1 MNKTLLG
8 IVIFLMLS
16 TRAAYSQNTVMS
28 DVAEKDYAGYLFV
41 YFTGNKIEDE
51 TLHYA
56 VSTDGYH
63 FMSLNHNNPVME
75 SKSIT
80 ESGGIR
86 DPHILR
92 GEDGR
97 TFYMVMT
104 DMASSHGWDSNRG
117 IVLMK
122 STDLVHWTSSI
133 VNIQKKYSGQ
143 ENLKRVWA
151 PQTIYDKHAGKYMI
165 YWSMKYGDQQDVIYY
180 AYANKDFTDIEGEPK
195 PLFVPENKMS
205 CIDGDILIKDGIY
218 HLFYKMTDAKS
229 NGIKEAVTLNLTS
242 EKWLEYPGYKE
253 QTTDHVE
260 GAGTFKL
267 IGKDKYI
274 LMYDVFGKGRYEFTE
289 SQDLD
294 SFAKVENVSM
304 DFHPRHGA
312 VMAVTRQELK
322 RLTDKWGVPSGI
334 NLPSDS
340 NPVLTGYFADP
351 EVLYAEKTGKYYI
364 YPTSDGFTGWS
375 GTYFKAFSS
384 PDLASWNDE
393 GVILDLKKDVTWAD
407 HNAWAP
413 CIIEKK
419 KGKKFKYYFYYT
431 AAQKVGVAVAN
442 DPAGPFVDSG
452 KPLVADRPEGTKGGQ
467 VIDPDVFM
475 DPQSKKSYL
484 YYGNGYMAVAE
495 LNNDMVSIKP
505 STTKIITPSDHTFR
519 EGTYVFYRNGKYYFL
534 WSQGDTRSPDY
545 CVRYG
550 ISTSPTGPIDI
561 PANNILLKKDADKG
575 IYGTGHCSVVQAPG
589 TDEWHIVYHRFSRPE
604 GINMGRA
611 AGYMREVCIDKL
623 EFNVDGTL
631 KEVIPTL

>member
-1 MNKTLLG
+1 MMNKTLLG

-63 FMSLNHNNPVME
+63 FMSLNHNNPVMD

-122 STDLVHWTSSI
+122 STDLVLWTSSI

-143 ENLKRVWA
+143 EDLKRVWA

-165 YWSMKYGDQQDVIYY
+165 YWSMKYGDLQDVIYY

-242 EKWLEYPGYKE
+242 GKWLEYSGYKE

-267 IGKDKYI
+267 IGKDKI
-274 LMYDVFGKGRYEFTE
+274 
-289 SQDLD
+289 
-294 SFAKVENVSM
+294 
-304 DFHPRHGA
+304 
-312 VMAVTRQELK
+312 
-322 RLTDKWGVPSGI
+322 
-334 NLPSDS
+334 
-340 NPVLTGYFADP
+340 
-351 EVLYAEKTGKYYI
+351 
-364 YPTSDGFTGWS
+364 
-375 GTYFKAFSS
+375 
-384 PDLASWNDE
+384 
-393 GVILDLKKDVTWAD
+393 
-407 HNAWAP
+407 
-413 CIIEKK
+413 
-419 KGKKFKYYFYYT
+419 
-431 AAQKVGVAVAN
+431 
-442 DPAGPFVDSG
+442 
-452 KPLVADRPEGTKGGQ
+452 
-467 VIDPDVFM
+467 
-475 DPQSKKSYL
+475 
-484 YYGNGYMAVAE
+484 
-495 LNNDMVSIKP
+495 
-505 STTKIITPSDHTFR
+505 
-519 EGTYVFYRNGKYYFL
+519 
-534 WSQGDTRSPDY
+534 
-545 CVRYG
+545 
-550 ISTSPTGPIDI
+550 
-561 PANNILLKKDADKG
+561 
-575 IYGTGHCSVVQAPG
+575 
-589 TDEWHIVYHRFSRPE
+589 
-604 GINMGRA
+604 GRA
-611 AGYMREVCIDKL
+611 VQE
-623 EFNVDGTL
+623 E
-631 KEVIPTL
+631 